1 MSKKFRFLSALAL
14 AGVMLLGLASCNK
27 DKDESSVKDYL
38 SVNEATFMSGSF
50 PKATTGDNMP
60 VITSVTG
67 NSSVIEGGSNPIA
80 VYASVP
86 AAKILVGV
94 EGTKGYY
101 EYSDARK
108 STDVI
113 YTLALVLST
122 NLPGVDFVIIVAIV
136 DDFGNISEIYQ
147 LPVSIVEAGTGQ
159 LQVSLS
165 WDQPNDVDLHLVEP
179 DGEEIYY
186 SADYSSNGGVLDL
199 DSNPD
204 CYIDGVQNENIT
216 YSEESTV
223 ETGTYTVRVD
233 LYSACSVTAQTNFIV
248 TARLNGEMI
257 SQQSVTNPYN
267 GNFPANSVGDEGGS
281 GSGVQVM
288 QFSIS
293 GAQLKSTGTST
304 FKAIRF
310 PEAREAASISAKASR
325 EK

>member
-1 MSKKFRFLSALAL
+1 LSTLAL
-14 AGVMLLGLASCNK
+14 ASVMVLGLVSCNK
-27 DKDESSVKDYL
+27 DEDESSVKDYL
-38 SVNEATFMSGSF
+38 SVSGATFASGSF
-50 PKATTGDNMP
+50 PAATAGDDMP
-60 VITSVTG
+60 SVTSVTG

-86 AAKILVGV
+86 AAKILIGV

-108 STDVI
+108 STDVV

-122 NLPGVDFVIIVAIV
+122 SLPGEEFVIIIAIV

-165 WDQPNDVDLHLVEP
+165 WDQPNDLDLHLVEP
-179 DGEEIYY
+179 NGEEIYY
-186 SADYSSNGGVLDL
+186 SNDYSVNGGVLDL

-216 YSEESTV
+216 YSDESTV

-248 TARLNGEMI
+248 TARLNGELI
-257 SQQSVTNPYN
+257 AQQSITNPYN

-288 QFSIS
+288 QFTVG
-293 GAQLKSTGTST
+293 GAGLKSTGTST
-304 FKAIRF
+304 FKTIRF
-310 PEAREAASISAKASR
+310 PEARESASISAKASR

>member
-1 MSKKFRFLSALAL
+1 MNKRFRFLSTLAL
-14 AGVMLLGLASCNK
+14 ASVMVLGLVSCNK
-27 DKDESSVKDYL
+27 DEDESSVKDYL
-38 SVNEATFMSGSF
+38 SVSGATFASGSF
-50 PKATTGDNMP
+50 PAATAGDDMP
-60 VITSVTG
+60 SVTSVTG

-86 AAKILVGV
+86 AAKILIGV

-108 STDVI
+108 STDVV

-122 NLPGVDFVIIVAIV
+122 SLPGEEFVIIIAIV

-165 WDQPNDVDLHLVEP
+165 WDQPNDLDLHLVEP
-179 DGEEIYY
+179 NGEEIYY
-186 SADYSSNGGVLDL
+186 SNDYSVNGGVLDL

-216 YSEESTV
+216 YSDESTV

-248 TARLNGEMI
+248 TARLNGELI
-257 SQQSVTNPYN
+257 AQQSITNPYN

-288 QFSIS
+288 QFTVG
-293 GAQLKSTGTST
+293 GAGLKSTGTST
-304 FKAIRF
+304 FKTIRF
-310 PEAREAASISAKASR
+310 PEARESASISAKASR

>member
-1 MSKKFRFLSALAL
+1 MSALAL
-14 AGVMLLGLASCNK
+14 VSVMVLGLVSCNK
-27 DKDESSVKDYL
+27 DEDESSVKDYL
-38 SVNEATFMSGSF
+38 SVNGATFVSSSF
-50 PKATTGDNMP
+50 PAASDGNNMP
-60 VITSVTG
+60 VVTSVTG

-94 EGTKGYY
+94 EGAKGYY
-101 EYSDARK
+101 ESSDARK
-108 STDVI
+108 STAVI
-113 YTLALVLST
+113 YALSLVLST
-122 NLPGVDFVIIVAIV
+122 NLPGEEFVIIVAIV

-147 LPVSIVEAGTGQ
+147 LPVSIVEAGTGK

-179 DGEEIYY
+179 DAEEIYY
-186 SADYSSNGGVLDL
+186 SNDYSSNGGVLDL

-216 YSEESTV
+216 YSDESTV
-223 ETGTYTVRVD
+223 EAGTYIVRVD
-233 LYSACSVTAQTNFIV
+233 LYSACSVTARTNFIV
-248 TARLNGEMI
+248 TARLNGELI
-257 SQQSVTNPYN
+257 AQQSVTNPYN

-288 QFSIS
+288 QFTIS
-293 GAQLKSTGTST
+293 GAELKSTGTST
-304 FKAIRF
+304 FKTIRF
-310 PEAREAASISAKASR
+310 PEARESASISTKASR

>member
-1 MSKKFRFLSALAL
+1 MSALAL
-14 AGVMLLGLASCNK
+14 ASVMVLGLVSCNK
-27 DKDESSVKDYL
+27 DEDESSVKDYL
-38 SVNEATFMSGSF
+38 SVDGAAFVSSSF
-50 PKATTGDNMP
+50 PAASAGDNMP
-60 VITSVTG
+60 VVTSVTG

-86 AAKILVGV
+86 AAKILIGV

-101 EYSDARK
+101 EYSDATK

-122 NLPGVDFVIIVAIV
+122 SLPGEEFVIIVAIV

-165 WDQPNDVDLHLVEP
+165 WDQPNDLDLHLVEP
-179 DGEEIYY
+179 NSEEIYY
-186 SADYSSNGGVLDL
+186 SNDYSVNGGILDL

-216 YSEESTV
+216 YSDESTV
-223 ETGTYTVRVD
+223 ETGTYIVRVD

-248 TARLNGEMI
+248 TARLNGDLI
-257 SQQSVTNPYN
+257 AQQSITNPYN

-288 QFSIS
+288 QFTVG
-293 GAQLKSTGTST
+293 GAELKSTGTST
-304 FKAIRF
+304 FKTIRF
-310 PEAREAASISAKASR
+310 PEARESASISTKASR

>member
-1 MSKKFRFLSALAL
+1 MSTLAL
-14 AGVMLLGLASCNK
+14 ASVMVLGLVSCNK
-27 DKDESSVKDYL
+27 DEDESSVKDYL
-38 SVNEATFMSGSF
+38 SVSGATFASGSF
-50 PKATTGDNMP
+50 PAATAGDDMP
-60 VITSVTG
+60 SVTSVTG

-86 AAKILVGV
+86 AAKILIGV

-108 STDVI
+108 STDVV

-122 NLPGVDFVIIVAIV
+122 SLPGEEFVIIIAIV

-165 WDQPNDVDLHLVEP
+165 WDQPNDLDLHLVEP
-179 DGEEIYY
+179 NGEEIYY
-186 SADYSSNGGVLDL
+186 SNDYSVNGGVLDL

-216 YSEESTV
+216 YSDESTV

-248 TARLNGEMI
+248 TARLNGELI
-257 SQQSVTNPYN
+257 AQQSITNPYN

-288 QFSIS
+288 QFTVG
-293 GAQLKSTGTST
+293 GAGLKSTGTST
-304 FKAIRF
+304 FKTIRF
-310 PEAREAASISAKASR
+310 PEARESASISAKASR